1 MFSQGAVDVPCTL
14 LHFVGTELV
23 DVAKGKI
30 VQPGNPLFHGTQM
43 PPNLFR
49 VQLVRVLP
57 GCDELLPP
65 IRPAG
70 ANEEDEMTLSA
81 CVNWPLLWPKSQI
94 RLGAGDTTPQTR
106 PPVVP
111 APSHGKNATTLPDL
125 SDIPMAQDPDM
136 HMAQD
141 LEDNDGDGTFTNV
154 DKYFA
159 EHGYADEFCG
169 PPSQEPNQDDRD
181 LVGTAEK
188 SNYNRRRLAFSS
200 QETPPA
206 AAFTSLR

>member
-1 MFSQGAVDVPCTL
+1 MFSQGTADVPCTL
-14 LHFVGTELV
+14 LHFVGGELV
-23 DVAKGKI
+23 DGAKGRI
-30 VQPGNPLFHGTQM
+30 VQPGNPMFHGNPM
-43 PPNLFR
+43 PPTVYR
-49 VQLVRVLP
+49 VEVVRVLP

-70 ANEEDEMTLSA
+70 ADEEDEMTISA

-111 APSHGKNATTLPDL
+111 APSHGKNAATLPDMP
-125 SDIPMAQDPDM
+125 DIPMVQDPDM

-141 LEDNDGDGTFTNV
+141 PDDDDNEDDTFTNI

-159 EHGYADEFCG
+159 EHGYSDEFWG
-169 PPSQEPNQDDRD
+169 LLLKNPTKT
-181 LVGTAEK
+181 TAI
-188 SNYNRRRLAFSS
+188 
-200 QETPPA
+200 
-206 AAFTSLR
+206 